1 MTAIHGLDGLSM
13 PLSVTR
19 KCSIFAHF
27 IGVFLLVLTECLC
40 YCHDDFPLSFAPP
53 FHLCRQYCGD
63 SIVAIPF
70 TAPLRLEVADCNL
83 GVPFGF
89 FLVSQSLSFC
99 STNLSVGC
107 LSYSPN
113 TSLTKKYKKYNII
126 SIVVLIFFS
135 YLCKENHSLDAVAP
149 RGRVGM

>member
-1 MTAIHGLDGLSM
+1 MALTACQCPSPCRGNVQFLPIS
-13 PLSVTR
+13 SV
-19 KCSIFAHF
+19 F
-27 IGVFLLVLTECLC
+27 FLLVLTECLC

-53 FHLCRQYCGD
+53 FHLCRQYRGY

-113 TSLTKKYKKYNII
+113 TSLTKK
-126 SIVVLIFFS
+126 
-135 YLCKENHSLDAVAP
+135 
-149 RGRVGM
+149 

>member
-1 MTAIHGLDGLSM
+1 MFFRDMDAGDSW
-13 PLSVTR
+13 PLQLVNAPLR
-19 KCSIFAHF
+19 AAEMFNFCPFHRC
-27 IGVFLLVLTECLC
+27 FLLVLTECLC
-40 YCHDDFPLSFAPP
+40 FCHDDFPLSFAPP
-53 FHLCRQYCGD
+53 FHLCRQYRGD

-99 STNLSVGC
+99 STNLSVGR

-113 TSLTKKYKKYNII
+113 TSLTKNIKKKQYNSYCRIN
-126 SIVVLIFFS
+126 IFFLPLQGES
-135 YLCKENHSLDAVAP
+135 FP
-149 RGRVGM
+149 